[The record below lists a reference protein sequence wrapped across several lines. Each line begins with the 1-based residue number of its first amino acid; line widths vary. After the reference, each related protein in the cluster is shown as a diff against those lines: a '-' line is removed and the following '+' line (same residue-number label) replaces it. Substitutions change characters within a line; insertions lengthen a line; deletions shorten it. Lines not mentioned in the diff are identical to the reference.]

1 MDGYIEKIN
10 AALWKWL
17 KHLQFPFWD
26 ESINKERLE
35 PTEKQI
41 RHKCNKN
48 VT

>member
-1 MDGYIEKIN
+1 MVKIIYN
-10 AALWKWL
+10 
-17 KHLQFPFWD
+17 FIWD

-48 VT
+48 AT